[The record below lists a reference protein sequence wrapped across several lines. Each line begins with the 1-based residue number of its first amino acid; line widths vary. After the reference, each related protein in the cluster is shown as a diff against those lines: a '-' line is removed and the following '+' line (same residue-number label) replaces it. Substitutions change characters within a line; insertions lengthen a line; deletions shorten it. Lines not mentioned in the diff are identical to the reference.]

1 MGEHQVQQDLSGDQ
15 LRLFTKRLLTDLRAL
30 ESMLADRMIE
40 SNVRRIGAEQEF
52 FLVGDGWRPA
62 CLAMEILE
70 DIDDPHFTT
79 ELGKFNL
86 EANLDPLMFGGE
98 CLSQLESQL
107 NESLAKVREA
117 ARRHGAHVVLT
128 GILPTL
134 RKSDLEL
141 DNMTPIPRYYALNR
155 ALNRLRGG
163 AYEFRIKGLDEIMV
177 QHDSVML
184 EACNT
189 SFQIHFQVGSEEFA
203 NLYNIA
209 QAVAAPVLAVA
220 SNSPLLFGHRL
231 WSETRIALF
240 QQAVDTRSSTHHL
253 RERAPRVSFGR
264 RWVKKS
270 VTELYQEDISRFK
283 ILLGTEEEEDP
294 FAKLDAGVAP
304 ELHALRM
311 HNGTVYRWNRACYGL
326 TDGKPHLRIE
336 NRILP
341 SGPTPVDEVANAAF
355 WFGLISAMASKYED
369 ITRVMEFE
377 DAASNFT
384 RAARSGLNAEIAWLE
399 GRTCPASE
407 LIREELLPLAR
418 EGLVGG
424 GIASKDIDLYLG
436 VIEKRVDTR
445 MTGSRWILNSLAGMK
460 NRGTPGERLSAL
472 TAAMV
477 HRQEEPAPVAS
488 WRPAEIEEAGGW
500 KHHYLKVEQFMT
512 TDLTTVHPD
521 EPVDLVASLM
531 DWEKIRHV
539 PVEDHQSCLVGL
551 ISYRA
556 IVHLMACGMS
566 EAKGEPLPVSGI
578 MIKDPLTVSPET
590 STLEAISIMR
600 SRQIGCLP
608 VVKDGRL
615 VGMVTE
621 RDFMGIASELLEQKL
636 NE

>member
-1 MGEHQVQQDLSGDQ
+1 MGEHQVRQDLSGDQ

-30 ESMLADRMIE
+30 ESMLADGMIE
-40 SNVRRIGAEQEF
+40 SKVRRIGAEQEF

-62 CLAMEILE
+62 CLSMEILE

-86 EANLDPLMFGGE
+86 EANLDPLVFGGE

-107 NESLAKVREA
+107 NESLAKAREA
-117 ARRHGAHVVLT
+117 ARRHDAHVVLT

-163 AYEFRIKGLDEIMV
+163 AYEFRIKGLDELMV

-189 SFQIHFQVGSEEFA
+189 SFQIHFQVGAEEFA

-220 SNSPLLFGHRL
+220 NNSPLLFGHRL

-240 QQAVDTRSSTHHL
+240 QQAVDTRSATHHM

-270 VTELYQEDISRFK
+270 VTELYKEDISRFK

-294 FAKLDAGVAP
+294 FAKLEAGVAP

-326 TDGKPHLRIE
+326 TNGKPHLRIE

-341 SGPTPVDEVANAAF
+341 SGPSPVDEVANAAF
-355 WFGLISAMASKYED
+355 WFGLISAMARKYED

-377 DAASNFT
+377 DAAANFT
-384 RAARSGLNAEIAWLE
+384 RAARSGLNAEITWLE

-407 LIREELLPLAR
+407 LIRDELLPLAR
-418 EGLVGG
+418 EGLAEG
-424 GIASKDIDLYLG
+424 GIVSKDIDVYLG

-445 MTGSRWILNSLAGMK
+445 MTGGRWILNSLAGMK
-460 NRGTPGERLSAL
+460 NRGTAGPRESA
-472 TAAMV
+472 
-477 HRQEEPAPVAS
+477 
-488 WRPAEIEEAGGW
+488 
-500 KHHYLKVEQFMT
+500 
-512 TDLTTVHPD
+512 
-521 EPVDLVASLM
+521 
-531 DWEKIRHV
+531 
-539 PVEDHQSCLVGL
+539 
-551 ISYRA
+551 
-556 IVHLMACGMS
+556 
-566 EAKGEPLPVSGI
+566 
-578 MIKDPLTVSPET
+578 
-590 STLEAISIMR
+590 
-600 SRQIGCLP
+600 
-608 VVKDGRL
+608 
-615 VGMVTE
+615 
-621 RDFMGIASELLEQKL
+621 
-636 NE
+636 